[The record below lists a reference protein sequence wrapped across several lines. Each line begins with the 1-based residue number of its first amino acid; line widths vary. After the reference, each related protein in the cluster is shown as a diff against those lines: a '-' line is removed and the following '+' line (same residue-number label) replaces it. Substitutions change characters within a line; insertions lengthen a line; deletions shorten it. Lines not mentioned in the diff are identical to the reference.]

1 MTKSQKGTILV
12 LISAIFYSL
21 GGLMIKMIPW
31 DGFLL
36 NAGRSFISIF
46 VYGIFLAV
54 IRHKPK
60 MNGWV
65 FFGAVVIA
73 LNNTMFAVATKLTA
87 AGNVAVLQFTA
98 PVFIILISFIA
109 FHKLPT
115 RLDAVASA
123 IVIIGIICFFVDSV
137 GGGNFKGDLLAV
149 SCGLVYAVVFMLNEM
164 PGGDPLSSVFWS
176 AFLGT
181 LFGIPSMLSG
191 GVPPLDTTALLMLLG
206 MGLIQTG
213 AAYLFLM
220 VGMQYST
227 PIAGI
232 LTSAVQPILSPVLV
246 AVFYGEYIT
255 PMACVGAVI
264 VVATIVTYNILKERA
279 LNRNGIQQTPGEE
292 ESVV

>member
-46 VYGIFLAV
+46 VYGIFLVV

-60 MNGWV
+60 MTGWV

-87 AGNVAVLQFTA
+87 AGNVAVLQFIA
-98 PVFIILISFIA
+98 PVFIILISFVA

-123 IVIIGIICFFVDSV
+123 IVIVGIICFFVDSV

-149 SCGLVYAVVFMLNEM
+149 SCGLVYAIVFMLNEM

-181 LFGIPSMLSG
+181 LFGIPSMVG

-206 MGLIQTG
+206 MGLVQTG

-246 AVFYGEYIT
+246 AAFYGEYIT
-255 PMACVGAVI
+255 PMASVGAVI
-264 VVATIVTYNILKERA
+264 VVVTIVVYNILKERA
-279 LNRNGIQQTPGEE
+279 LDKGEIRQLAGEE
-292 ESVV
+292 ENVV

>member
-46 VYGIFLAV
+46 VYGIFLVV

-60 MNGWV
+60 MNGWI

-98 PVFIILISFIA
+98 PVFIILISFVA

-123 IVIIGIICFFVDSV
+123 VVIVGIICFFVDSV

-149 SCGLVYAVVFMLNEM
+149 SCGLVYAIVFMLNEM
-164 PGGDPLSSVFWS
+164 PDGDPLSSVFWS

-181 LFGIPSMLSG
+181 LFGIPSMVG

-246 AVFYGEYIT
+246 AAFYGEYIT
-255 PMACVGAVI
+255 PMASVGAVI
-264 VVATIVTYNILKERA
+264 VVVTIVIYNILKERA
-279 LNRNGIQQTPGEE
+279 LNRDEIRQMAGEE
-292 ESVV
+292 DVV

>member
-46 VYGIFLAV
+46 VYGIFLVV

-98 PVFIILISFIA
+98 PVFIILISFVA

-123 IVIIGIICFFVDSV
+123 IVIVGIICFFVDSV

-149 SCGLVYAVVFMLNEM
+149 SCGLVYAIVFMLNEM

-181 LFGIPSMLSG
+181 LFGIPSMVG

-206 MGLIQTG
+206 MGLVQTG

-246 AVFYGEYIT
+246 AAFYGEYIT
-255 PMACVGAVI
+255 PMASVGAVI
-264 VVATIVTYNILKERA
+264 VVVTIVVYNILKERA
-279 LNRNGIQQTPGEE
+279 LDKGEIRQLAGEE
-292 ESVV
+292 ENVV

>member
-46 VYGIFLAV
+46 VYGIFLVV

-60 MNGWV
+60 MNGWI

-123 IVIIGIICFFVDSV
+123 IVIVGIICFFVDSV

-149 SCGLVYAVVFMLNEM
+149 SCGLVYAIVFMLNEM

-181 LFGIPSMLSG
+181 LFGIPSMVG

-206 MGLIQTG
+206 MGLVQTG

-246 AVFYGEYIT
+246 AAFYGEYIT
-255 PMACVGAVI
+255 PMAGVGAVI
-264 VVATIVTYNILKERA
+264 VVATIVVYNILKERA
-279 LNRNGIQQTPGEE
+279 LNRDEIRQMAGEE
-292 ESVV
+292 ENVV

>member
-12 LISAIFYSL
+12 LISAIFYRL

-46 VYGIFLAV
+46 VYGIFLVV

-98 PVFIILISFIA
+98 PVFIILISFVA

-123 IVIIGIICFFVDSV
+123 IVIVGIICFFVDSV

-149 SCGLVYAVVFMLNEM
+149 SCGLVYAIVFMLNEM

-181 LFGIPSMLSG
+181 LFGIPSMVG

-206 MGLIQTG
+206 MGLVQTG

-246 AVFYGEYIT
+246 AAFYGEYIT
-255 PMACVGAVI
+255 PMASVGAVI
-264 VVATIVTYNILKERA
+264 VVVTIVVYNILKERA
-279 LNRNGIQQTPGEE
+279 LDKGEIRQLAGEE
-292 ESVV
+292 ENVV